1 LKLLLSGIETFEKRE
16 LIGLSFPTGRRRR
29 RRSYEVKDD
38 GAFSKWKQSVLRILQ
53 EVEEEEDGGGL
64 REDGDS
70 TKFKSPA
77 ISLSN
82 SLKKLNDNK
91 NTTTTISE
99 LIDLSLT
106 RLEITA
112 CNSSEEAKK
121 SLKLLN
127 SLQNQVLIFSS
138 SATTTTTMTTSTVDA
153 SIEEEEEEGSQV
165 KMTEEM
171 EEEKYWGEMTSGE
184 NKKLEA
190 KYCQVLAKLKI
201 VASDYDDSTIK
212 TNLPLFEKALS
223 SNSFSFL
230 SLSLSL
236 LGNVSTNTFVF
247 SNSLSPSLPP

>member
-1 LKLLLSGIETFEKRE
+1 LNGIETFEKRE
-16 LIGLSFPTGRRRR
+16 LIGLSFPTSRRR

-38 GAFSKWKQSVLRILQ
+38 GAFSKWKQSVLRIL
-53 EVEEEEDGGGL
+53 EEAEEGGL
-64 REDGDS
+64 REDGNT

-82 SLKKLNDNK
+82 SLQKLSDNK
-91 NTTTTISE
+91 NTTLTISG
-99 LIDLSLT
+99 LIDLTLT

-112 CNSSEEAKK
+112 CNSKEEAKK

-127 SLQNQVLIFSS
+127 SLQNQVLIFNS

-171 EEEKYWGEMTSGE
+171 EEEKYWGEMTSGQ
-184 NKKLEA
+184 NKTLEA

-201 VASDYDDSTIK
+201 VASDYDDTTIK

-223 SNSFSFL
+223 SKS
-230 SLSLSL
+230 
-236 LGNVSTNTFVF
+236 
-247 SNSLSPSLPP
+247 